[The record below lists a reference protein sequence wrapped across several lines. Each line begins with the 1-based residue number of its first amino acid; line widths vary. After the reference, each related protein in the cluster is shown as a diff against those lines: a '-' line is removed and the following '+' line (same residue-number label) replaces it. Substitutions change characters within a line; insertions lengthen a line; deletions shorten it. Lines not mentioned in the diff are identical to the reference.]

1 MGLITINYHH
11 NALIFATQ
19 AGANAHL
26 SLEERKRLRAE
37 RNRESAEKSRMRRK
51 QMVLDLET
59 NVAFLREENRD
70 LKAKVE
76 QHHEQLTSA
85 SEEVNRRAAASGEGA
100 EETSMKVPILYEAL
114 SALQRCIEQ
123 CPRTFNR
130 GPQTPVIPLNISR
143 TGRR

>member
-1 MGLITINYHH
+1 M
-11 NALIFATQ
+11 FAKQ

-26 SLEERKRLRAE
+26 SIEARKKLRAE

-51 QMVLDLET
+51 QMVLELET

-76 QHHEQLTSA
+76 QYHGQLTSA
-85 SEEVNRRAAASGEGA
+85 SEEVSRRAAVAGDGSQEA
-100 EETSMKVPILYEAL
+100 MLKVPMLYEAL
-114 SALQRCIEQ
+114 SALQRCMEE

-130 GPQTPVIPLNISR
+130 GPHTPVIPLNVPR